1 MSYRIGKG
9 YDVHQIRGGEPLIL
23 GGVSIPY
30 EKGVVA
36 HSDGDILLHAI
47 IDSLLGALALGD
59 IGTLFP
65 NSKEWKNIS
74 ACI

>member
-9 YDVHQIRGGEPLIL
+9 YDVHQIKSGEKLIL

-65 NSKEWKNIS
+65 NSKEWKKLQDY
-74 ACI
+74 